1 MIRFELDEALQGLEV
16 YCVGGA
22 VRDDLLGI
30 AHDDRDWVVVG
41 TTSEEM
47 LTRGFRPVGRDFPV
61 FLHPHTHEEYALAR
75 TERKSGHGY
84 TGFEVHASPEVTLEE
99 DLIRRDLTINAM
111 AQDSSGQRVDPFHGL
126 EDCHAG
132 ILRHVS
138 QAFVEDPLRILRTA
152 RFLARFRPRGF
163 TVADETMALMKAMVA
178 EGEVGHL
185 VAERVWQEIERTLG
199 EPDPAAFFEL
209 LQQCGALNV
218 LMPALDEMLATGLA
232 RMRTTEAPVVRWAL
246 LMADLSYDALTA
258 LCEHYRVPGE
268 WRDRALM
275 VVRSREMLSSSPDA
289 EQVLA
294 WAQAMDAWRRQSRMD
309 EVLDMLAT
317 SDFGLPIAAL
327 EQAIDQARQVS
338 PQSLMAQ
345 GYQGAELGR
354 MIDVV
359 RRDAIECALA
369 QA

>member
-1 MIRFELDEALQGLEV
+1 MIRFELDEALKGLEV

-30 AHDDRDWVVVG
+30 AHEDRDWVIVG
-41 TTSEEM
+41 ATIDEM
-47 LTRGFRPVGRDFPV
+47 HQRGFRPVGRDFPV

-84 TGFEVHASPEVTLEE
+84 TGFEVHAAPEVTLEE
-99 DLIRRDLTINAM
+99 DLARRDLTINAM
-111 AQDSSGQRVDPFHGL
+111 AQNSTGQRVDPFNGL

-138 QAFVEDPLRILRTA
+138 HAFVEDPLRILRTA

-163 TVADETMALMKAMVA
+163 AVADETMTLMKAMVLD
-178 EGEVGHL
+178 GEVSHL
-185 VAERVWQEIERTLG
+185 VAERVWQEIERTLS

-218 LMPALDEMLATGLA
+218 LMPALDEALAAGLA
-232 RMRTTEAPVVRWAL
+232 RMSLAAAPMARWAL
-246 LMADLSYDALTA
+246 LTADLSSEALTA
-258 LCEHYRVPGE
+258 LCERYRVPGE

-275 VVRSREMLSSSPDA
+275 VVRSRALLPACPDA

-294 WAQAMDAWRRQSRMD
+294 WAQAMDAWRRQSRLD
-309 EVLDMLAT
+309 EVLDML
-317 SDFGLPIAAL
+317 SIGNFGLPVASL
-327 EQAIDQARQVS
+327 EQAIDQARMIS

-354 MIDVV
+354 MIEIE
-359 RRDAIECALA
+359 RLRAIEHALA
-369 QA
+369 QE

>member
-1 MIRFELDEALQGLEV
+1 MRFELDEALKGLEV

-30 AHDDRDWVVVG
+30 AHDDRDWVIVG
-41 TTSEEM
+41 TTIDEM
-47 LTRGFRPVGRDFPV
+47 RQRGFRPVGRDFPV

-84 TGFEVHASPEVTLEE
+84 TGFEVHAAPDVTLEE
-99 DLIRRDLTINAM
+99 DLARRDLTINAM

-126 EDCHAG
+126 EDCRAG

-138 QAFVEDPLRILRTA
+138 GAFVEDPLRILRTA

-163 TVADETMALMKAMVA
+163 TVADDTMTLMKAMVA
-178 EGEVGHL
+178 EGEVSHL
-185 VAERVWQEIERTLG
+185 VAERVWQEIERALS
-199 EPDPAAFFEL
+199 ESDPRAFFEL

-218 LMPALDEMLATGLA
+218 LMPTLDEVLVEGLA
-232 RMRTTEAPVVRWAL
+232 RMSVATAPMARWAL
-246 LMADLSYDALTA
+246 LTADLSIDALTA
-258 LCEHYRVPGE
+258 LCERYRVPGE

-275 VVRSREMLSSSPDA
+275 VVRSRAMFSAPFEA

-294 WAQAMDAWRRQSRMD
+294 WAQVMDAWRRQSRLD
-309 EVLDMLAT
+309 DVLDMLAIG
-317 SDFGLPIAAL
+317 DFGLPVTVL
-327 EQAIDQARQVS
+327 EHAIDQARMIS

-354 MIDVV
+354 MIEIE
-359 RRDAIECALA
+359 RLRAIEHALA

>member
-1 MIRFELDEALQGLEV
+1 MICFELDEALKGLEV

-41 TTSEEM
+41 ATSEDM
-47 LTRGFRPVGRDFPV
+47 LARGFRPVGRDFPV

-84 TGFEVHASPEVTLEE
+84 TGFVVHAAPDVTLEE
-99 DLIRRDLTINAM
+99 DLARRDLTINAM
-111 AQDSSGQRVDPFHGL
+111 AQDSAGRLVDPFQGAD
-126 EDCHAG
+126 DCRAG
-132 ILRHVS
+132 TLRHVS
-138 QAFVEDPLRILRTA
+138 QAFVEDPLRILRTG

-163 TVADETMALMKAMVA
+163 TVADETMALMKTMVA
-178 EGEVGHL
+178 EGEVAHL

-199 EPDPAAFFEL
+199 EQDPAAFFEL

-218 LMPALDEMLATGLA
+218 LMPALDDVLAAGLT
-232 RMRTTEAPVVRWAL
+232 RMSAAGTPMARWAL
-246 LMADLSYDALTA
+246 LTADLSHEALMA
-258 LCEHYRVPGE
+258 LCERYRVPGE

-275 VVRSREMLSSSPDA
+275 VVRSRELLSDSPDA

-294 WAQAMDAWRRQSRMD
+294 WAQAMDAWRRQARMN
-309 EVLDMLAT
+309 EVLDILAIG
-317 SDFGLPIAAL
+317 DLGLPVAVL
-327 EQAIDQARQVS
+327 EHAVGQARQIS

-354 MIDVV
+354 MIDVE
-359 RRDAIECALA
+359 RRRAIEYALA